1 MSEGT
6 YVCKL
11 SPELQERARVELN
24 EDPKRRA
31 GDIEAIRVWMK
42 KQPHINGRTD
52 DAFILMYLRN
62 CKFSLERTKEK
73 IDKFYTVKTALPDWF
88 KNRDLD
94 DPTHMEALQMGMF
107 LPLKGYD
114 NEGRRVIFLR
124 MGVWDPSKVSMDA
137 LFRMNSVLGDMLL
150 QDEQAQ
156 ICGVV
161 GVEDLAG
168 MTLAQAA
175 AMTPPIMKKATM
187 IWQDCL
193 PMRMKGMHYIN
204 MPSFFETI
212 FNMFKAFMKDKLKKR
227 LHVHGNIEGMYKFVP
242 REILPEE
249 YGGQGGKIADI
260 VDQTKNEALSMKQY
274 IMDQDN
280 YFVDESK
287 RPGKPKTMEDLFG
300 MDGSFRKL
308 NVD

>member
-11 SPELQERARVELN
+11 SAELQERARVELN
-24 EDPKRRA
+24 EDPERRA
-31 GDIEAIRVWMK
+31 GDIEAIREWMK

-73 IDKFYTVKTALPDWF
+73 IDKYYTVKTALPDWF
-88 KNRDLD
+88 KNRDVN
-94 DPTHMEALQMGMF
+94 DPVHIAALEMGMF
-107 LPLKGYD
+107 IPLNGYD
-114 NEGRRVIFLR
+114 NEGRRVVFMR
-124 MGVWDPSKVSMDA
+124 MGCWNPSIVSMDA
-137 LFRMNSVLGDMLL
+137 LFRVNSILNDLL
-150 QDEQAQ
+150 LRDEQAQ

-161 GVEDLAG
+161 GIQDMSG

-175 AMTPPIMKKATM
+175 TMTPPVMKKATM
-187 IWQDCL
+187 IWQDCM
-193 PMRMKGMHYIN
+193 PVRMKGMHYIN
-204 MPSFFETI
+204 MPSFFQTL
-212 FNMFKAFMKDKLKKR
+212 FDLFKSFMKDKLKKR
-227 LHVHGNIEGMYKFVP
+227 LHVHKNIEAAYELIP
-242 REILPEE
+242 RDIFPEE
-249 YGGQGGKIADI
+249 YGGHGGKIKEI
-260 VDQTKNEALSMKQY
+260 IEQTKNNALSNRQF
-274 IMDQDN
+274 ILDEDN